1 MQLLF
6 CYISLSSAEAGLSL
20 ELCLDFYWVIFN
32 QREME
37 MNFSFR
43 KLEMGKRHHLT
54 RDDVSLE
61 MTHNNNNSSSAT
73 AAA

>member
-1 MQLLF
+1 MLH
-6 CYISLSSAEAGLSL
+6 ISLKCGGWTCL

-43 KLEMGKRHHLT
+43 KLENGKGTHLT

-61 MTHNNNNSSSAT
+61 MTHNNNSSAT
-73 AAA
+73 AAT